1 MLLSLRQL
9 GVARH
14 GVHAGS
20 GLDWTVQARAGLE
33 LAGGR
38 AASLHSAGVGGAG
51 AGAVPLGRLHLCLR
65 VVLHLVVVKV
75 TGSSKRLT
83 TDIALIRFLSFDLN
97 IFI

>member
-1 MLLSLRQL
+1 M
-9 GVARH
+9 
-14 GVHAGS
+14 
-20 GLDWTVQARAGLE
+20 

-38 AASLHSAGVGGAG
+38 AASLHSAGVGRAG
-51 AGAVPLGRLHLCLR
+51 TGAVPLGRLHLCLR